1 MEQGG
6 RRFVSALSGDMGGGP
21 VDAAEVTGKVEQG
34 RWQRVGGGAQRSVLG
49 QRWVWG
55 LPFPLHVGISFSG
68 NGTDRD
74 GFTESTFPT
83 LVPMGSCSTGR
94 RGHLSGPQAPSS
106 VRPPLPTCQE
116 AAALQRGS
124 VWGRGAGLGSAG
136 GQIRGQA
143 RCQTESQ
150 GPPSAGHAGTATATL
165 RGWGGASPRASAV
178 LRQWGTQAEEGGGRG
193 CCLLTPLSV
202 SARILATAGTDFD
215 LRTLRAVRVLRP
227 LKLVSGIPSESG
239 KITEA
244 LARREDGPPPRPTAM
259 ARTRGL

>member
-34 RWQRVGGGAQRSVLG
+34 RWQRVGGGAQRRVLG

-124 VWGRGAGLGSAG
+124 VWGRGAGLGSGPGQVPDRKPGSSQCWPCWHSHSDVTGLG
-136 GQIRGQA
+136 G
-143 RCQTESQ
+143 S
-150 GPPSAGHAGTATATL
+150 
-165 RGWGGASPRASAV
+165 
-178 LRQWGTQAEEGGGRG
+178 
-193 CCLLTPLSV
+193 LTPSQRCAQTV
-202 SARILATAGTDFD
+202 GDTG
-215 LRTLRAVRVLRP
+215 
-227 LKLVSGIPSESG
+227 
-239 KITEA
+239 
-244 LARREDGPPPRPTAM
+244 
-259 ARTRGL
+259 